1 MEYGIHFSNDSAN
14 ETILSALEE
23 LNNTF
28 FIENSSSES
37 EKNISDNHTSDS
49 DSDIESLKT
58 NFNKIHLNN
67 FEFVENPNNYIEDNI
82 YDDLKSKVKKFFK
95 EEKYSCHSKDNCIK
109 KIGYE
114 QFLAC
119 RIEFE
124 SLDKKKRDMVV
135 KGQLL
140 AFQKDENTKKV
151 TSNNRKYLR
160 FNYCFNNN
168 LSICRTT
175 YQALLEVSHKYLD
188 AMIQHLRECDL
199 EECVHGNTG
208 KAPKNM
214 NYMEVNYNAACEIY
228 KFLQNYANIHGIPS
242 PGRHFDKISE
252 IFIPVVFLLT
262 SYSYASVYRD
272 YV

>member
-1 MEYGIHFSNDSAN
+1 MKYSIHFSNDSAN

-49 DSDIESLKT
+49 DSDIKSLET

-67 FEFVENPNNYIEDNI
+67 FEFVENPDNYIEDDI
-82 YDDLKSKVKKFFK
+82 YDDLKSKVKKFIK
-95 EEKYSCHSKDNCIK
+95 EGKCSCHSKDNCFE

-114 QFLAC
+114 QFLAY

-124 SLDKKKRDMVV
+124 NLDKKMWDMVV

-168 LSICRTT
+168 LPICLTT
-175 YQALLEVSHKYLD
+175 YQALLGVSHKYLD
-188 AMIQHLRECDL
+188 AMIQHL
-199 EECVHGNTG
+199 
-208 KAPKNM
+208 
-214 NYMEVNYNAACEIY
+214 
-228 KFLQNYANIHGIPS
+228 
-242 PGRHFDKISE
+242 
-252 IFIPVVFLLT
+252 
-262 SYSYASVYRD
+262 
-272 YV
+272 